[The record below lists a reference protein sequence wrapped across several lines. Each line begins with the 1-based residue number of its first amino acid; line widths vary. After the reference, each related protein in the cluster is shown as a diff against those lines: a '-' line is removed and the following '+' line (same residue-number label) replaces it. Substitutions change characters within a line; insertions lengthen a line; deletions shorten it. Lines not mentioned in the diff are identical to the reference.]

1 MQLSAEIR
9 WFWPERP
16 PSGLKDWF
24 VNASG
29 DVFAAGGGKPGREDE
44 YLRDPKQVELGIKR
58 RGGGKISGIEVKGL
72 VECLGDLAAGPFAGP
87 IELWTK
93 WVSEPLK
100 IDGAPTI
107 RIKKQRWLRKFD
119 AGGSL
124 PKEIEL
130 NADEKPVKDG
140 ELPTRGC
147 NVELTYVQIAD
158 QGGDWWT
165 LGFEAFGTIA
175 TVEADLRA
183 VAAALNQRQPPPLE
197 EGLLA
202 SYPMWLKAKVLPG

>member
-9 WFWPERP
+9 WFWPENP

-58 RGGGKISGIEVKGL
+58 RGGGKGIEVKGL
-72 VECLGDLAAGPFAGP
+72 VVECLGDLAAGPFVGP

-100 IDGAPTI
+100 IDGIPTI
-107 RIKKQRWLRKFD
+107 KIKKQRWLRKFD
-119 AGGSL
+119 GGGSS
-124 PKEIEL
+124 PKEIRL
-130 NADEKPVKDG
+130 DADEKLAEKE

-165 LGFEAFGTIA
+165 LGFEAFGTIS

-183 VAAALNQRQPPPLE
+183 VAATLNQRQPPRLE
-197 EGLLA
+197 GGLLA
-202 SYPMWLKAKVLPG
+202 SYPMWLKTKVLPV